1 MLVPAWGDKGW
12 GRGLCQFCS
21 RRLSALARR
30 CVSANDRIVNCAPA
44 KGCVWPDI
52 DRHGRGCAHIGR
64 RGAAVLL
71 RRFASVSW
79 VSYVSYWSVLRLIT
93 PAIRFYWNVLRL
105 VHACYTFLLE
115 CLASDSRLLY
125 ISIGMSCVWF
135 TPVSFPSSGK
145 ERRLARGCVS
155 IPPWVGIAL
164 VHSRMLCGY
173 RVLWVHFGIGRF
185 FVAIP
190 TGDGERSRLYKKK
203 RRVGWAF
210 LLI

>member
-1 MLVPAWGDKGW
+1 MLVPARGDKGW

-30 CVSANDRIVNCAPA
+30 CVSASDRIVNCAPA

-71 RRFASVSW
+71 RRFAFVSW

-115 CLASDSRLLY
+115 CLAFDHACLFSFVRKRETACERLHFY
-125 ISIGMSCVWF
+125 S
-135 TPVSFPSSGK
+135 
-145 ERRLARGCVS
+145 AR
-155 IPPWVGIAL
+155 VGIAIRAFSNGVRL
-164 VHSRMLCGY
+164 SSIVGS
-173 RVLWVHFGIGRF
+173 LWVC
-185 FVAIP
+185 ALLW
-190 TGDGERSRLYKKK
+190 GDPDGK
-203 RRVGWAF
+203 RPESLIRKEAPRWVGAS
-210 LLI
+210 LAMVC

>member
-1 MLVPAWGDKGW
+1 MLVPARGDKGW

-30 CVSANDRIVNCAPA
+30 CVSASDRIVNCAPA

-71 RRFASVSW
+71 RRFAFVSW

-115 CLASDSRLLY
+115 CFASGSRLLY
-125 ISIGMSCVWF
+125 VSIGMSCVWF
-135 TPVSFPSSGK
+135 TPAIRFYWNVLRSITPVSFPSSGK
-145 ERRLARGCVS
+145 ERRLARGCIS
-155 IPPWVGIAL
+155 IPRGSGSPL
-164 VHSRMLCGY
+164 ERSRMVCGY
-173 RVLWVHFGIGRF
+173 R
-185 FVAIP
+185 A
-190 TGDGERSRLYKKK
+190 
-203 RRVGWAF
+203 
-210 LLI
+210 